1 MSVGKILRLGG
12 SLLVAAIA
20 GCLINYFAMPAMTI
34 HSSGFWWFV
43 SFEIIIFAGSCF
55 ISSIIADDFGEN
67 PAISGG
73 IIAVLVIW
81 FVAFIITAIVE
92 SKMVNAYDYQ
102 KIANIENNT
111 SFEEDFFEANED
123 NLIIVDVA
131 TAKKLGDRTLGTISH
146 SSWYEVDS
154 EYNLILINNEEYR
167 ISPINYGGFFK
178 YNKAKNSGI
187 PGYVL
192 VNAKTQESELV
203 ILDKPIKYSP
213 SAFWKYDLT
222 RNIHKEFPAYMLA
235 KSFFEVDE
243 EGNPYWIT
251 GVITTTIGLRGGQ
264 VINSVII
271 TDAVT
276 GENVEYTLEE
286 LPDWVDHALSVDY
299 LMERAKWA
307 YGYTEGYFNFSNT
320 NVYRTAYYY
329 KNSKSESDS
338 DNAANKYTPFEG
350 YNSIVAKDGSI
361 WFYTGITPANTAE
374 TNVGFLLISPKTG
387 QMKYYEASG
396 AEESSA
402 QIAAEGLVS
411 NMKYSASFPTIVN
424 IENEETY
431 FMTLKD
437 SGGLVQ
443 RYAFCNMKNYSKC
456 VCASTIEEAIKLY
469 KIEMNF
475 ISKEPQNDTNSSG
488 VNGNNQQNDEES
500 HVYEEKTGNVT
511 FVSEAQI
518 DGYTYYYFVIDGDE
532 NLLFISS
539 IENSNKQPLKLQIGA
554 KVTVKYYESKE
565 ENGIGIVSKI
575 QFVEN

>member
-12 SLLVAAIA
+12 SLLITAIV
-20 GCLINYFAMPAMTI
+20 GCLINYLAMPAMTI

-43 SFEIIIFAGSCF
+43 SFEIIIFAVCYF
-55 ISSIIADDFGEN
+55 IDSIISDDFGEN
-67 PAISGG
+67 PAIDGG
-73 IIAVLVIW
+73 ILVVLVIW
-81 FVAFIITAIVE
+81 FVIFIITAIAE

-111 SFEEDFFEANED
+111 SFEGDFIEANED

-154 EYNLILINNEEYR
+154 EYNLILVNDTEYR

-178 YNKAKNSGI
+178 YNKAKSSGI
-187 PGYVL
+187 PGYIL

-203 ILDKPIKYSP
+203 ILDEPIKYSP

-222 RNIHKEFPAYMLA
+222 RNIHKEFPGYMLA

-243 EGNPYWIT
+243 EGKPYWIT

-264 VINSVII
+264 VINSAII

-276 GENVEYTLEE
+276 GENVEYALEK

-329 KNSKSESDS
+329 KNNKSESDS

-350 YNSIVAKDGSI
+350 YNSIVTKDGSI

-374 TNVGFLLISPKTG
+374 TNVGFLLINPKTG
-387 QMKYYEASG
+387 EMKYYEASG

-402 QIAAEGLVS
+402 QVAAEGLVS

-475 ISKEPQNDTNSSG
+475 ISKEPQNDTNSS
-488 VNGNNQQNDEES
+488 VANGNNQKNEEENR
-500 HVYEEKTGNVT
+500 VYEEKTGKVT

-518 DGYTYYYFVIDGDE
+518 NGYTYYYFVINEDE
-532 NLLFISS
+532 NLIFISS
-539 IENSNKQPLKLQIGA
+539 IENSNKQPLKLRIGA
-554 KVTVKYYESKE
+554 EVTVKYYESKE
-565 ENGIGIVSKI
+565 EKGIGIVSKI
-575 QFVEN
+575 QFAEN